1 MLTGCGGGE
10 GADPFTAEQVARAFE
25 RVTGDQ
31 LVSDPGASRSGTK
44 VLRLDQAGANAT
56 LTSARYGTF
65 SIYVVTD
72 GDPKPLYAKSLKG
85 ESLHPGRDGVY
96 WRQLSADPPT
106 WQASKPYRNVVLQ
119 WQAGRRRATDARFD
133 RLDAA
138 LSSLVSA
145 RPVELPPEDRPCD
158 QVGIDPRRG
167 REGTCKLGA
176 QTLVVVN
183 RGHTLRLP
191 AYDLGRV
198 RVSVTRQV
206 TSSDLRGFARA
217 KGRFVV
223 LRFQVRNRSDEPL
236 ERVTPTL
243 TVRDKRYALDTRA
256 LFLFQQHTPFPIQP
270 GDRSEVVALYDI
282 PLRAA
287 REVGRRGALIVDGN
301 PAGAAATIEG
311 ATVLGRV
318 RL

>member
-1 MLTGCGGGE
+1 MIPLRRGVLIVAVLMLTGCGGGE

-72 GDPKPLYAKSLKG
+72 GDPKPLYAKTLKG

-119 WQAGRRRATDARFD
+119 WQAG
-133 RLDAA
+133 
-138 LSSLVSA
+138 
-145 RPVELPPEDRPCD
+145 
-158 QVGIDPRRG
+158 PRRG

-223 LRFQVRNRSDEPL
+223 LRF
-236 ERVTPTL
+236 
-243 TVRDKRYALDTRA
+243 
-256 LFLFQQHTPFPIQP
+256 
-270 GDRSEVVALYDI
+270 
-282 PLRAA
+282 
-287 REVGRRGALIVDGN
+287 
-301 PAGAAATIEG
+301 
-311 ATVLGRV
+311 
-318 RL
+318 